1 MATFLFDKII
11 FGPVI
16 SRRLGESLG
25 INLMP
30 NNKKICNFNCIYC
43 ECGPT
48 NSNDTSKFKL
58 PTRIQV
64 AEKLEFRLKDIKAK
78 KIPIDTV
85 TYAGNGEPTLHPEF
99 PEIVKDTIALR
110 DKYLPDT
117 DIAVL
122 SNSTL
127 IDNKR
132 IFNALNLVDLNIL
145 KLDSGYE
152 ETNKAINCPL
162 FNFNLNKTIEN
173 LKNFNGNLII
183 QTLFFRGIYKGQEI
197 DNTTE
202 KELTRWLQI
211 INYIQPES
219 VMIYTIARNT
229 PNKGLYKIPPGELTR
244 ISEKLEKTGITTH
257 ISP

>member
-25 INLMP
+25 INLLP
-30 NNKKICNFNCIYC
+30 GNRKICNFNCIYC

-48 NSNDTSKFKL
+48 DSADVNKYIL
-58 PTRIQV
+58 PSRNEV
-64 AEKLEFRLKDIKAK
+64 RKELEFRLRDINKGEV
-78 KIPIDTV
+78 PVDTV

-99 PEIVKDTIALR
+99 PEIVYDTIELR
-110 DKYLPDT
+110 NKYLPDA

-122 SNSTL
+122 SNSTH
-127 IDNKR
+127 IDNNK
-132 IFNALNLVDLNIL
+132 IYNALNKVDLNIL
-145 KLDSGYE
+145 KLDSGFE
-152 ETNKAINCPL
+152 STCKIINCPL
-162 FNFNLNKTIEN
+162 IDFNHKRIVEN

-183 QTLFFRGIYKGQEI
+183 QTLFFRGTYKGRKI

-202 KELTRWLQI
+202 KELEKWLETI
-211 INYIQPES
+211 KFIQPES
-219 VMIYTIARNT
+219 IMIYTIARDT
-229 PNKGLYKIPPGELTR
+229 PNKDLYRIPFDELLK
-244 ISEKLEKTGITTH
+244 ISEMVEEQGIISH